1 MSLTVPHG
9 VFLEALLG
17 ATSLLTAEAHVIF
30 FVCLIPLVASVFI
43 YSVLVTLSAPEIE
56 QERRL

>member
-1 MSLTVPHG
+1 MG
-9 VFLEALLG
+9 CFLEALLG
-17 ATSLLTAEAHVIF
+17 ATSVLLAEAHVIF
-30 FVCLIPLVASVFI
+30 FVCLIPLVTSVFI

>member
-1 MSLTVPHG
+1 MG
-9 VFLEALLG
+9 CFLEALLG
-17 ATSLLTAEAHVIF
+17 ATSVLSAEAHVIF
-30 FVCLIPLVASVFI
+30 FVCLIPLVTSVFI